1 MEQQQ
6 ALIPVLTHLRA
17 QGIPICMDDFGTG
30 SSSLSLLMQL
40 PVDIVKMDKSFLEK
54 DIRDDKMHQYI
65 AQIVKLLQTAETEIV
80 FEGVETAE
88 QAEFLKAMAVNQGQG
103 WYWERPLHWRAFQ
116 QQYCIDK
123 PQKICYYI

>member
-1 MEQQQ
+1 MH
-6 ALIPVLTHLRA
+6 LIVPNIFLQKASVHLYNIHR
-17 QGIPICMDDFGTG
+17 
-30 SSSLSLLMQL
+30 QL
-40 PVDIVKMDKSFLEK
+40 
-54 DIRDDKMHQYI
+54 HQYI
-65 AQIVKLLQTAETEIV
+65 AQIVKLLQTAETGIV

-103 WYWERPLHWRAFQ
+103 WYWERPLHWRTFQ

>member
-1 MEQQQ
+1 
-6 ALIPVLTHLRA
+6 
-17 QGIPICMDDFGTG
+17 
-30 SSSLSLLMQL
+30 MQL
-40 PVDIVKMDKSFLEK
+40 PVDIVKMDRSFLEK

-65 AQIVKLLQTAETEIV
+65 AQIVKLLQTAETGIV

-103 WYWERPLHWRAFQ
+103 WYWERPLHWRTFQ